1 MLPTLLPLLGLN
13 RGYVQS
19 GRDLLAKATN
29 ASDSL
34 PDISLSYYGEARSQ
48 KGSWKLG
55 DPNSFM
61 CSPPRVGGDCRFDA
75 ELDARARARIGL
87 LDWNVRATLR

>member
-1 MLPTLLPLLGLN
+1 
-13 RGYVQS
+13 
-19 GRDLLAKATN
+19 
-29 ASDSL
+29 
-34 PDISLSYYGEARSQ
+34 
-48 KGSWKLG
+48 LG